1 MAVEDGSGGYIG
13 AGGGIAPGNG
23 FAEQQIPSLFKDK
36 AIGFNETD
44 QKFVF
49 PDALSYTIGRFLKDF
64 QAMKQSLSLQAF
76 MSSMQFSPG
85 TMIGLSSSGKIPGLI
100 SSK

>member
-1 MAVEDGSGGYIG
+1 MAFDEGGNIG
-13 AGGGIAPGNG
+13 AGGGMAPGNG
-23 FAEQQIPSLFKDK
+23 FAEQQIPGIFKDK
-36 AIGFNETD
+36 MMGFSETE

-49 PDALSYTIGRFLKDF
+49 PDAISYTVGRFLKDF
-64 QAMKQSLSLQAF
+64 QAMKQSMSLQAF

-85 TMIGLSSSGKIPGLI
+85 TMTGLSSSGKVPGLI